1 MSSDSQ
7 GEERVSGPFGAL
19 PLAPRAIAVDPL
31 AQHIAGVSADGRQ
44 VLVADRDG
52 VPGRAARLSDTR
64 TVYREGTDVLR
75 PSYDL
80 YGQLW
85 VVDRTSSG
93 ARLSVV
99 RGGVAHPLTA
109 PGITG
114 ARVTRFVLSR
124 DGTRLVAQV
133 RRGERDELVL
143 ARVRRD
149 AKGHVLGVSPAR
161 RIVMQ
166 GVPEQIRDIAWRTS
180 ASLAVLVA
188 PSSGTSEV
196 LLAKVDGSSTATELS
211 TDAALFQGRA
221 ERLVT
226 SSSTGSPLL
235 LGTADGRLYQLSG
248 RGRFSPAD
256 IRRGLLAPTF
266 VG

>member
-1 MSSDSQ
+1 
-7 GEERVSGPFGAL
+7 
-19 PLAPRAIAVDPL
+19 
-31 AQHIAGVSADGRQ
+31 
-44 VLVADRDG
+44 
-52 VPGRAARLSDTR
+52 
-64 TVYREGTDVLR
+64 
-75 PSYDL
+75 
-80 YGQLW
+80 
-85 VVDRTSSG
+85 
-93 ARLSVV
+93 
-99 RGGVAHPLTA
+99 
-109 PGITG
+109 
-114 ARVTRFVLSR
+114 
-124 DGTRLVAQV
+124 
-133 RRGERDELVL
+133 
-143 ARVRRD
+143 
-149 AKGHVLGVSPAR
+149 VLGVSPAR